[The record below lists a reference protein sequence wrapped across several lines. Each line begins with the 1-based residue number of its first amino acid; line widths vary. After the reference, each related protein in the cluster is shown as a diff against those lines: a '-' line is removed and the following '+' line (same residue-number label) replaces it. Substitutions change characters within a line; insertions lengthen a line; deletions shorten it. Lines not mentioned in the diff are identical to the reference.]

1 MNSVITLHEERFK
14 VLEEDVANNQIAGLH
29 EELAS
34 IKKMEDSQNHVLRNC
49 HETVQDVKAQMIELS
64 RVDYEDKFNNIT
76 RKMISDVVR
85 EHLTPVQM
93 SMNLDLKQIKTVIEE
108 HAGSIEQF
116 AELFMLFKKDLQDFR
131 LKNVFESQNNKK
143 ETEGYLRELNRMQK
157 LEHIRVQV
165 TEKQRKLGAMS
176 LLNKTS
182 ADLQKMPGSAP
193 MF

>member
-1 MNSVITLHEERFK
+1 
-14 VLEEDVANNQIAGLH
+14 
-29 EELAS
+29 
-34 IKKMEDSQNHVLRNC
+34 MEDSQNHVLRNC

-76 RKMISDVVR
+76 RKMIADVVR

-182 ADLQKMPGSAP
+182 AE
-193 MF
+193 F

>member
-1 MNSVITLHEERFK
+1 
-14 VLEEDVANNQIAGLH
+14 
-29 EELAS
+29 
-34 IKKMEDSQNHVLRNC
+34 
-49 HETVQDVKAQMIELS
+49 
-64 RVDYEDKFNNIT
+64 
-76 RKMISDVVR
+76 
-85 EHLTPVQM
+85 
-93 SMNLDLKQIKTVIEE
+93 
-108 HAGSIEQF
+108 
-116 AELFMLFKKDLQDFR
+116 MLFKKDLQDFR